1 MVAAFILPKA
11 LPTSRFPS
19 VFRSIEQ
26 HPAGWEKPRLFLNQA
41 QEGEEPGNVCG
52 WPLRCL
58 RLFLGCFRQEG
69 PGRVRMLIC
78 LFAKRPHPDP
88 TLVLGLNYWEVLP
101 LSLAYVSPAVCSLLM
116 NLFNSGPR
124 AKPIIRPSA
133 LSHGQCFYNL
143 FSWSWF
149 EVSLHSQNVRP
160 ALIHKD

>member
-88 TLVLGLNYWEVLP
+88 TLVLGLNLLGSSSFESSLC
-101 LSLAYVSPAVCSLLM
+101 LSCCVFPPDELVQLWPQSQTYHPTKR
-116 NLFNSGPR
+116 FEPR
-124 AKPIIRPSA
+124 PVF
-133 LSHGQCFYNL
+133 LQLVFMEL
-143 FSWSWF
+143 
-149 EVSLHSQNVRP
+149 V
-160 ALIHKD
+160 